1 MIQVKFAPLAE
12 EEAADAAEWYESR
25 SAGLAADFLAAI
37 GAVVRRMRRF
47 PLSGPA
53 VAAVGSRVPIRRL
66 LVEGFPY
73 SICYVVFT
81 SHVQV
86 LAIAH
91 TSRKPGY
98 WLSRVSPQAK
108 KRSGKQG

>member
-1 MIQVKFAPLAE
+1 MIRVKFAPLAE

-25 SAGLAADFLAAI
+25 SVGLGADFLAAI
-37 GAVVRRMRRF
+37 GLVVRRMRRF

-53 VAAVGSRVPIRRL
+53 VAAVQSRVPIRRL
-66 LVEGFPY
+66 LLEGFPY
-73 SICYVVFT
+73 SLCYAVFST
-81 SHVQV
+81 HVQV

-98 WLSRVSPQAK
+98 WLSRVSQRPGRRK
-108 KRSGKQG
+108 GK